1 LIKDLQIQD
10 GGVIHRLFYW
20 RVFKVIT
27 FNAVG
32 VHKTLKMPLKRALNI
47 QMIKYSSKVF
57 KRL

>member
-47 QMIKYSSKVF
+47 QMIKYSSKAF
-57 KRL
+57 KRF